1 MNKSLTIFR
10 TRFYNINVHG
20 YNEVTVCYNKHLF
33 YDPLMS
39 VKIEFETNE
48 FYKIKNCW
56 YFWAVLGLTVTFN
69 MYCRIL
75 KGQEKSRWRFGPET
89 LGRWTL
95 PLRPWLL
102 GRRRWTDEFYH
113 HGSGNRHRNLHQ
125 GVRLRHRRDRSSQ
138 SGTEP
143 VCWRTFSSLR
153 MIGLRSQKAQIIKA
167 YKLFLAKSGCFE
179 KRDVNK
185 KKF

>member
-1 MNKSLTIFR
+1 
-10 TRFYNINVHG
+10 
-20 YNEVTVCYNKHLF
+20 
-33 YDPLMS
+33 MS
-39 VKIEFETNE
+39 VKNEFEADT

-56 YFWAVLGLTVTFN
+56 YFWAALGLTVTFN

-102 GRRRWTDEFYH
+102 GRRRWTDELNH

-125 GVRLRHRRDRSSQ
+125 GIRLCHRRDRSSQ

-143 VCWRTFSSLR
+143 VCSRTFFSLWI
-153 MIGLRSQKAQIIKA
+153 IGRRSQKAWIIKA
-167 YKLFLAKSGCFE
+167 YKLAPAKLGCMKSETKAKKNSRTCYLYKLDPAAKSVRSPLVYG
-179 KRDVNK
+179 
-185 KKF
+185 